1 MRKVK
6 KIKKSKT
13 KYSKQDVALI
23 NAAYDKKVEEYS
35 KLSLDELKELYP
47 TLGGTYKIACL
58 EVTNTK
64 LQELKQKNLTEAIND
79 VKNNIE
85 EAVIIDEPI
94 VNTETHE

>member
-1 MRKVK
+1 MSKN
-6 KIKKSKT
+6 KIKTQCT
-13 KYSKQDVALI
+13 KADIAKIKQ
-23 NAAYDKKVEEYS
+23 AYFTKVEEYS
-35 KLSLDELKELYP
+35 KLSLEELRDLYP

-64 LQELKQKNLTEAIND
+64 LQELKQKNLTEAVND

-94 VNTETHE
+94 ANTETNE

>member
-35 KLSLDELKELYP
+35 KLSLDELKELFP
-47 TLGGTYKIACL
+47 SLGGSYRIACIN
-58 EVTNTK
+58 VTQTK
-64 LQELKQKNLTEAIND
+64 LREQAKINAEEAMNAT
-79 VKNNIE
+79 NNSIE
-85 EAVIIDEPI
+85 EAVIVESI
-94 VNTETHE
+94 TETNE